1 MLKPSCSHPKGYITL
16 LLLLTAAFPALVSCE
31 KELGGTGREA
41 GNAIRFGASTQYRNG
56 VMTRT
61 EYSGVDEGGGP
72 VTSVSAYERI
82 DWIPDV
88 DQIRVLCEA
97 AVNGPTADYVIEG
110 SVTAIQ
116 QKSAAGIAPVGETVL
131 GWGEGDHYFYAMYP
145 VPGMN
150 TNYAFTDNQVDEA
163 KAVLE
168 PADDNTATLSG
179 VIPATQEA
187 FLPNGGREFKANM
200 NYAYMYAAT
209 KKSPTD
215 GEVTLG
221 FKPLVT
227 AFEFTFLTPADDAI
241 TSKLKS
247 VSLISSSTPL
257 AGSFTATLS
266 TDAAPVVTTQNTSG
280 GITIVLPGDGVL
292 LDVSQAYKFTLLAL
306 PVDQTDLTLVL
317 NFEGGLRRT
326 LELKDNGE
334 FITVEACKK
343 VYVRN
348 LRVPDVEPME
358 TANTYIFSNPGS
370 YVISAYCMGNRQ
382 DCLLDTEGRELDAD
396 VLWSDC
402 GQTAVS
408 DVHYISGA
416 EGKGMISLKVNTDPA
431 TGEAY
436 RGNVVV
442 ALYDKDT
449 KEILWSWHIWLTEEP
464 QTVYTSGQC
473 AGGDYSTN
481 GFTFH
486 ADASK
491 NFLAIM
497 DRNLGAT
504 SADPDDGW
512 KTYGLYYQMGRKDPF
527 IGANANGSYSDRT
540 SLTNFSFEDNRDFK
554 YVKEF
559 EHSPF
564 GEYTDGTWFNTELTS
579 GWAYQRSYLDL
590 TGSIRNPMT
599 FSTYFPKDGI
609 WTDCKAADNQTYMD
623 GKAHGNTGLLDN
635 GHEAYWNRT
644 KTAFDP
650 CPAGWTILGERKG
663 RFFGKSDSYAV
674 YHSPGR
680 DYYGIIS
687 HCTISGVTNDIWW
700 PAAGMRSLNGTMVD
714 VGYRG
719 AYVHFDHINATH
731 GLHGVY
737 FLEDKNNGLFNDLTK
752 LTNSAV
758 SVRCVRA
765 SQQL

>member
-306 PVDQTDLTLVL
+306 PVDQTDLTLSC
-317 NFEGGLRRT
+317 R
-326 LELKDNGE
+326 
-334 FITVEACKK
+334 
-343 VYVRN
+343 
-348 LRVPDVEPME
+348 
-358 TANTYIFSNPGS
+358 
-370 YVISAYCMGNRQ
+370 
-382 DCLLDTEGRELDAD
+382 
-396 VLWSDC
+396 
-402 GQTAVS
+402 
-408 DVHYISGA
+408 H
-416 EGKGMISLKVNTDPA
+416 
-431 TGEAY
+431 
-436 RGNVVV
+436 
-442 ALYDKDT
+442 
-449 KEILWSWHIWLTEEP
+449 
-464 QTVYTSGQC
+464 
-473 AGGDYSTN
+473 
-481 GFTFH
+481 
-486 ADASK
+486 
-491 NFLAIM
+491 
-497 DRNLGAT
+497 
-504 SADPDDGW
+504 
-512 KTYGLYYQMGRKDPF
+512 
-527 IGANANGSYSDRT
+527 
-540 SLTNFSFEDNRDFK
+540 
-554 YVKEF
+554 
-559 EHSPF
+559 
-564 GEYTDGTWFNTELTS
+564 
-579 GWAYQRSYLDL
+579 
-590 TGSIRNPMT
+590 
-599 FSTYFPKDGI
+599 
-609 WTDCKAADNQTYMD
+609 
-623 GKAHGNTGLLDN
+623 
-635 GHEAYWNRT
+635 
-644 KTAFDP
+644 
-650 CPAGWTILGERKG
+650 
-663 RFFGKSDSYAV
+663 
-674 YHSPGR
+674 
-680 DYYGIIS
+680 
-687 HCTISGVTNDIWW
+687 
-700 PAAGMRSLNGTMVD
+700 
-714 VGYRG
+714 
-719 AYVHFDHINATH
+719 
-731 GLHGVY
+731 
-737 FLEDKNNGLFNDLTK
+737 
-752 LTNSAV
+752 
-758 SVRCVRA
+758 
-765 SQQL
+765 